1 MARKRAGRSVLGTL
15 GLIAGAVFV
24 IGPALAWLRLV
35 PAMVGFVL
43 FALGG
48 VLALLVGL
56 ASVVQALRGRGIRP
70 GGAVAIFAGVAFL
83 VVAARGRGGP
93 MINDFTT
100 DLADPPA
107 FRNAATLPANQGRD
121 MAYSRAFEPMQQGCC
136 ADLHPARTRLG
147 PRETFT
153 RVQTVAQG
161 MPGWRITATDP
172 DGGTL
177 EVIAT
182 TPLFGFQDDI
192 AIRVRPDGEG
202 SSRVDM
208 RSKSRDGKG
217 DLGTNAAR
225 IRKFVRDVEAAGPQ
239 AAGR

>member
-1 MARKRAGRSVLGTL
+1 MARRRAGGSVLGTL
-15 GLIAGAVFV
+15 GLLAGGVFV

-35 PAMVGFVL
+35 PAIVGFVL

-48 VLALLVGL
+48 VLALVVGL

-121 MAYSRAFEPMQQGCC
+121 MAYPRTFEPMQQECC
-136 ADLHPARTRLG
+136 ADLHPARVRLDG
-147 PRETFT
+147 KETFA
-153 RVQTVAQG
+153 RVQSVANS

-172 DGGTL
+172 NGGTL
-177 EVIAT
+177 EVTAT
-182 TPLFGFQDDI
+182 TALFGFQDDI
-192 AIRVRPDGEG
+192 AIRVRPDGDG
-202 SSRVDM
+202 ASRVDM

-225 IRKFVRDVEAAGPQ
+225 IRAFVRQVEAAG
-239 AAGR
+239 R